1 VTYYPARA
9 TIDLGAIRTNVAA
22 LRERTPADVMAVVK
36 ADGYGHG
43 LVPVA
48 RNAVAAGAN
57 WLGTAHITEALQLR
71 RAGLTCRILVWL
83 YTPGAPLE
91 QCINADIDLSVPA
104 LWALD
109 EVVAGARTAGRPARI
124 HLKVDTGMGRNG
136 VTEKE
141 YPELLAA
148 ALRAQEAGDVSVVG
162 LWSHLACA
170 DDPDHRANSEQ
181 LAAFQRAVALAEDQG
196 VALEVRHL
204 ANSAATLLSP
214 EYHFDLVRPGLAI
227 YGLTPAPQRGSA
239 AEFGLRPAMTLSAD
253 LALVKD
259 VPAGQGVSYDLTYT
273 TERAT
278 RLGVV
283 PLGYGDGIPRH
294 ASNSA
299 QVLVGS
305 AAAAGSG
312 THAASGA
319 RAQGRRVP
327 LVGRVC
333 MDQFVI
339 DLGSR
344 QDGAAGAA
352 SASVASSGAAS
363 SGAASSSVAS
373 AGEPQAA
380 GPTVSELRAGDEV
393 VLFGPGDRGEPT
405 AQDWAE
411 AAGTISYEIVT
422 RLGPRIPR
430 IYQNG

>member
-1 VTYYPARA
+1 MTYYPARA

-22 LRERTPADVMAVVK
+22 LRERTAADMMAVVK

-83 YTPGAPLE
+83 YTPGSSLE
-91 QCINADIDLSVPA
+91 QCVNADIDLSVSA
-104 LWALD
+104 LWALE

-124 HLKVDTGMGRNG
+124 HLKVDTGMGRSG
-136 VTEKE
+136 VTEQE

-148 ALRAQEAGDVSVVG
+148 ALRAQEVGDVSVVG

-196 VALEVRHL
+196 AALEVRHL

-227 YGLTPAPQRGSA
+227 YGLTPAPKHGSA
-239 AEFGLRPAMTLSAD
+239 ADFGLRPAMTLSAD

-259 VPAGQGVSYDLTYT
+259 VPAGQGVSYDLMYT

-294 ASNSA
+294 ASNRA
-299 QVLVGS
+299 QVLAGS
-305 AAAAGSG
+305 AASPADVPGEDAA
-312 THAASGA
+312 AEVA
-319 RAQGRRVP
+319 RAEAAPGERRRVP
-327 LVGRVC
+327 LAGRVC

-339 DLGSR
+339 DLGSP
-344 QDGAAGAA
+344 QDAAAGAA
-352 SASVASSGAAS
+352 SSG
-363 SGAASSSVAS
+363 GGP

-380 GPTVSELRAGDEV
+380 GPSASELRAGDEV
-393 VLFGPGDRGEPT
+393 VLFGPGDHGEPT

-411 AAGTISYEIVT
+411 AAETISYEIVT

-430 IYQNG
+430 VYQNG